1 MKSMFSRLSLASLLV
16 IGAFTQT
23 AFAQTKVGII
33 NTQKALLET
42 AEIKKAQVDLEA
54 KYKPR
59 TDALKKLDTELQ
71 DIQARLSAGAGK
83 LTPQVE
89 ADLQS
94 QGQRKQRDLQRGQED
109 LQGDVERDR
118 QEILARAGQRM
129 QEVIKKLA
137 EEKGLDV
144 VIDTSTTIY
153 FKPALDM
160 SADATLAYDKANP
173 AK

>member
-1 MKSMFSRLSLASLLV
+1 
-16 IGAFTQT
+16 
-23 AFAQTKVGII
+23 
-33 NTQKALLET
+33 
-42 AEIKKAQVDLEA
+42 
-54 KYKPR
+54 
-59 TDALKKLDTELQ
+59 LQ

-89 ADLQS
+89 SDLQV
-94 QGQRKQRDLQRGQED
+94 QGQRKQRDLQRMQED

-144 VIDTSTTIY
+144 VIDTSNTIF
-153 FKPALDM
+153 FKPALEI
-160 SADATLAYDKANP
+160 SADATLAYDKAHP

>member
-1 MKSMFSRLSLASLLV
+1 MKSLSLRLSLATLLAL
-16 IGAFTQT
+16 G

-33 NTQKALLET
+33 NTQKALLDT

-71 DIQARLSAGAGK
+71 DIQSRLSAGAGK

-89 ADLQS
+89 ADLQT

-153 FKPALDM
+153 FKPALDL
-160 SADATLAYDKANP
+160 SADATLAYDKAHP